1 MNRTEMA
8 AVALYPEL
16 ARLIDLRQSGGW
28 VFQPAVL
35 DGAVELLAGHRVW
48 LPGGWS
54 DALVIRSQT
63 DAKAFRCNADGGT
76 VWSAEG
82 TLLDVLNELIE
93 LPRPDAPGA
102 PRLVIGR
109 RHTLWVPGM
118 PL

>member
-16 ARLIDLRQSGGW
+16 AHLIDLRQSGGW
-28 VFQPAVL
+28 VFQPAVI
-35 DGAVELLAGHRVW
+35 DGGVELLAGHRVW
-48 LPGGWS
+48 LAGGWS

-76 VWSAEG
+76 VWGAEG
-82 TLLDVLNELIE
+82 SLHEVVNGLIA
-93 LPRPDAPGA
+93 LPKPDAPHA

-109 RHTLWVPGM
+109 RPTLWVPGM

>member
-8 AVALYPEL
+8 AVALYPVL

-48 LPGGWS
+48 RVGGWS
-54 DALVIRSQT
+54 DAITIRSET
-63 DAKAFRCNADGGT
+63 DAKAFRCNADGG
-76 VWSAEG
+76 VVFRVEG
-82 TLLDVLNELIE
+82 TLREVLDALIG
-93 LPRPDAPGA
+93 LPEPGTPDAPI
-102 PRLVIGR
+102 LVIGR
-109 RHTLWVPGM
+109 RPTLWLPGM